1 MTITVV
7 GGRILQ
13 AIEFWRSGAG
23 RWFVKLWQSCTVCKV
38 FLLPFLAFALAEF
51 YIHMFTLLAH
61 SIADIFNV
69 ARTNVG
75 NGVHSGGVELLAMA
89 NAVLPLDETIALLI
103 IWVGLYSATSTIRF
117 FRAAWAAI
125 PLKAT

>member
-1 MTITVV
+1 MTVAVV

-13 AIEFWRSGAG
+13 AIEFWRSGSG
-23 RWFVKLWQSCTVCKV
+23 RWLVQLWKWCTVGKV
-38 FLLPFLAFALAEF
+38 FLLPFFAFALAEF
-51 YIHMFTLLAH
+51 YIHMFTLLVR
-61 SIADIFNV
+61 SIADCFNV

-75 NGVHSGGVELLAMA
+75 NGVQSGGIDLLAMA

-103 IWVGLYSATSTIRF
+103 IWVALYSATSTIRF
-117 FRAAWAAI
+117 FRAAWAMI